1 MRQDFNFRFTR
12 TFPLGKVLFFLFDE
26 YNFIMKILRVFT
38 GLALAA
44 SILFTI
50 FYGAAKIS
58 EKNQVI
64 LPSEYK
70 GVITLWQIDSFEG
83 GTGSRKAFLLEAAR
97 GFEKENEGVLV
108 MVVSHTVSSAKKNMD
123 EGIFPDLISY
133 GCGTG
138 IKNATELGEK
148 EKIYG
153 GEVLGTTYA
162 VPWCRGGYC
171 IISNPRVAKEKDAED
186 SDGTGH
192 FGELLVSQG
201 DYTQPLAAFALEG
214 CTAENITVMSPMNA
228 YVKFT
233 EGKTPY
239 FLATQRD
246 IVRLTNRGA
255 EFEITPLTKYNDLYQ
270 YISVVG
276 QDATKNAYAEKFVD
290 YILRDEVQEKL
301 WKINMFSARIK
312 TDFDSPRL
320 EEMQGVN
327 HEMTVSAFT
336 SPEELKNMQEISLAA
351 AKGNQESL
359 LKIKNFIL

>member
-1 MRQDFNFRFTR
+1 
-12 TFPLGKVLFFLFDE
+12 
-26 YNFIMKILRVFT
+26 
-38 GLALAA
+38 
-44 SILFTI
+44 
-50 FYGAAKIS
+50 
-58 EKNQVI
+58 
-64 LPSEYK
+64 
-70 GVITLWQIDSFEG
+70 
-83 GTGSRKAFLLEAAR
+83 
-97 GFEKENEGVLV
+97 

-270 YISVVG
+270 YFSITSSS
-276 QDATKNAYAEKFVD
+276 AEKKAYAEEFID
-290 YILRDEVQEKL
+290 YVLSDGVQAEIFRLGMFSPYRELSFSAEGLEKL
-301 WKINMFSARIK
+301 QKERRARGI
-312 TDFDSPRL
+312 
-320 EEMQGVN
+320 
-327 HEMTVSAFT
+327 SAFLPAQT
-336 SPEELKNMQEISLAA
+336 YAEFSSLSRRAAEGDGAALKKIENLLA
-351 AKGNQESL
+351 
-359 LKIKNFIL
+359 